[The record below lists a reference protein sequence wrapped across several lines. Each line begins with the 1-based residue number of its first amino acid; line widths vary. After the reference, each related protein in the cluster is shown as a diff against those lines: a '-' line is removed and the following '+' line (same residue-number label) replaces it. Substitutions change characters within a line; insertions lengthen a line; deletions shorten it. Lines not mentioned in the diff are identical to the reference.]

1 MLEIENRKMNQEPER
16 LQVAKSGIYMDIKG
30 QNLAQ
35 ENMCMAG
42 IRTGIPVQNW
52 QNPRK
57 QCRNHEGPRT
67 SLPADPMQPLEI
79 SQQPHPVGKKGGF
92 QEYQNPKTERLWEWE
107 LDSYYRLCS
116 EELTHKI
123 IWNKRLKSTDRY
135 FSGNHSNMVIKISR
149 KDNSLL
155 KKAHE

>member
-1 MLEIENRKMNQEPER
+1 MQKQKEKPPHARNRKMNQEQER

-57 QCRNHEGPRT
+57 QYRKHEGPRT
-67 SLPADPMQPLEI
+67 SLPADP
-79 SQQPHPVGKKGGF
+79 K
-92 QEYQNPKTERLWEWE
+92 
-107 LDSYYRLCS
+107 
-116 EELTHKI
+116 
-123 IWNKRLKSTDRY
+123 
-135 FSGNHSNMVIKISR
+135 
-149 KDNSLL
+149 
-155 KKAHE
+155 